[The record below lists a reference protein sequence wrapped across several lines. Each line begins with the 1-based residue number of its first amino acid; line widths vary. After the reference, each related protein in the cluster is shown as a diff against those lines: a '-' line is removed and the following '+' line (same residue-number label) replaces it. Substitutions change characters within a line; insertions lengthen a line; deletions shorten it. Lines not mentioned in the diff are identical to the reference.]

1 MFGVSSINP
10 IIMIGLDPVDL
21 FVLIMVCGCPKAAAA
36 ALVIHSIAIRKALV
50 YVDSSPIQGS
60 L

>member
-1 MFGVSSINP
+1 
-10 IIMIGLDPVDL
+10 MIGLDPVDL